1 MEKEIG
7 KVTHFFNKIGVA
19 VVSLSADLAVND
31 TVHFYDPPRKID
43 FTQTV
48 TSMQVDHQEVTAAKA
63 KSEAAIKVDQPVHEG
78 TVILTVS

>member
-7 KVTHFFNKIGVA
+7 KVTHFFNKISVA
-19 VVSLSADLAVND
+19 VVSLSADLAVNES
-31 TVHFYDPPRKID
+31 VHFYDPGRKID

-48 TSMQVDHQEVTAAKA
+48 TSMQVDHQEVADAKA

-78 TVILTVS
+78 TVLLTVS